1 MYFQNLNWLAIFVA
15 SMVSFISGAIWFGP
29 KTFYP
34 VWWKALGKEP
44 AQNPGGSSSMIT
56 VFVSTYLAQLMQVTT
71 LAAIIAAFRVSISGF
86 GSLDGLAIGLL
97 VGFGIGA
104 AGSLSHR
111 LFGGQGFKVWL
122 IEISNDVLNLGLAGL
137 ILASWV

>member
-1 MYFQNLNWLAIFVA
+1 MYFQNLNWFAIFTA
-15 SMVSFISGAIWFGP
+15 SIVSFISGAIWFGP

-44 AQNPGGSSSMIT
+44 VENPGGSSSMVL
-56 VFVSTYLAQLMQVTT
+56 VFVSTYVGQLLQVTT
-71 LAAIIAAFRVSISGF
+71 LAVVLAAFRVSVSGF
-86 GSLDGLAIGLL
+86 SAVDGLLIGLL

-111 LFGGQGFKVWL
+111 LFGGQGFRVWL
-122 IEISNDVLNLGLAGL
+122 IEVSNDVLNLGLAGL

>member
-1 MYFQNLNWLAIFVA
+1 MYFQNLNWLAVFTA
-15 SMVSFISGAIWFGP
+15 SIVSFISGAIWFGP

-44 AQNPGGSSSMIT
+44 VENPGGSSSMVI
-56 VFVSTYLAQLMQVTT
+56 VFLSTYVGQLLQVTT
-71 LAAIIAAFRVSISGF
+71 LAVVLAAFRVSVSGF
-86 GSLDGLAIGLL
+86 SALDGLLIGLL

-122 IEISNDVLNLGLAGL
+122 IEVSNDVLNLGLAGL
-137 ILASWV
+137 ILASWL

>member
-1 MYFQNLNWLAIFVA
+1 MYFQNLNWFAIFTT
-15 SMVSFISGAIWFGP
+15 SIVSFISGAIWFGP

-44 AQNPGGSSSMIT
+44 VENPGGSSSMVL
-56 VFVSTYLAQLMQVTT
+56 VFVSTYVGQLLQVTT
-71 LAAIIAAFRVSISGF
+71 IAVVLAAFRVSVSGF
-86 GSLDGLAIGLL
+86 SALDGLLIGLL

-122 IEISNDVLNLGLAGL
+122 IEVSNDVLNLGLAGL
-137 ILASWV
+137 ILASWI